1 MVRGQQQNGGNV
13 ELAEH
18 GYKTPFGGSISSS
31 VRQGS
36 PALQDDDDEM
46 T

>member
-18 GYKTPFGGSISSS
+18 GYKTPFGGSISSF